1 MYLLNWDIRIGKYKV
16 QTLKEVK
23 IKTSVLN
30 LSDTATIEMP
40 GQYLNSW
47 RKIEDKVK
55 TGDEVTIKLGYNNK
69 LTTEFTGYLKR
80 IARDNNSLVLECED
94 SLHLMD
100 KMVKDMEYKT
110 ITLKSLLEK
119 ILKQVDP
126 EIKLECKYDFTY
138 DKLVVFKST
147 ALDVLKKIHSDTKAN
162 IWFEG
167 KTLHIHPVYDPQEG
181 DEPVIYDTEVNV
193 QSNELKWKDETDRKV
208 TVEVKF
214 AGPDGKLTTK
224 EYGPKSNNSVK
235 VSRYVNASD
244 ENSLKK
250 AAENEY
256 NLWNYSGY
264 EGSFTGWLIPVVK
277 AGGSVILRDKKRK
290 ETGKYY
296 VTGVEIEFGQSGAK
310 RKVTLGRKLPLPQK
324 PNAQ

>member
-40 GQYLNSW
+40 GQYLNTW
-47 RKIEDKVK
+47 RMIEDKVK
-55 TGDEVTIKLGYNNK
+55 TGDEVTIKLGYNND
-69 LTTEFTGYLKR
+69 LETEFTGYLKR

-94 SLHLMD
+94 SLYLMD
-100 KMVKDMEYKT
+100 KTVADMEYKQIKLET
-110 ITLKSLLEK
+110 LLKKITA
-119 ILKQVDP
+119 QVDP
-126 EIKLECKYDFTY
+126 EIKLECDYDFTY
-138 DKLVVFKST
+138 EKMVVFKST

-167 KTLHIHPVYDPQEG
+167 KTLHIHPCYQIQKG
-181 DEPVIYDTEVNV
+181 DKPVIYDTEVNV
-193 QSNELKWKDETDRKV
+193 QSNELKWKDKV
-208 TVEVKF
+208 DKKVMVEVKYISPEGNLTKEEFGF
-214 AGPDGKLTTK
+214 AGGEKVTK
-224 EYGPKSNNSVK
+224 
-235 VSRYVNASD
+235 YVNTSNKSD
-244 ENSLKK
+244 LKK

-277 AGGSVILRDKKRK
+277 AGGSVRLRDKKR
-290 ETGKYY
+290 ETDETYY

-310 RKVTLGRKLPLPQK
+310 RKVTLGRKLS
-324 PNAQ
+324 